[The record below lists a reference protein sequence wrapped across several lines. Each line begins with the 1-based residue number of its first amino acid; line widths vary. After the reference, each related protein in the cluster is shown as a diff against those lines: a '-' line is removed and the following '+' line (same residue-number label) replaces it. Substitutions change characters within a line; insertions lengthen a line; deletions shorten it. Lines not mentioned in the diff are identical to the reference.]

1 MSSNNGGILRSPAKQ
16 KKKSGGNNNRGVS
29 FSARDNVNHHNPASS
44 IAGHNDEYDSDEVED
59 SILASG
65 DGLSSMMERQHNDS
79 DNNNMMDD
87 DNNDPAVHNSLEIE
101 EAKRK
106 RGRVRR
112 NEDFGGNG
120 DGDGKSG
127 GDFDNNDHNDDNDNT
142 LSLITDRG
150 ANPDTYE
157 SNAGGNASCPVE
169 PFNMNAEQES
179 GMGYFDGDTYVFRHN
194 TPVDG
199 EEDAWLD
206 GFKGDNGD
214 DDDEN
219 EEEEKAKSGNVGG
232 LDSTAV
238 WKPSNSYTN
247 TSNNTKQK
255 EKFKFINEN
264 AEPEDIGR
272 RVITLLQSDDETVMK
287 ALSRLGSQLREIQ
300 AKEQKLKKSKL
311 RKRKSKGKQ
320 ETGVDN
326 RSTAAS
332 SASDADEE
340 MKNLSKQMEQTR
352 KVVEELTELAD
363 ALLFGGEADS
373 YELTK
378 ADWVH
383 RFKLDAA
390 IESDLMRK
398 RPVDDDNITADAKP
412 EAKKQRRGYF
422 DVTTT
427 DDDDDANGD
436 SSKMPQQHED
446 QVMWEYK
453 GNEDGSIHGPY
464 TSKQMLEWTSCGYFV
479 GESAVDI
486 RRVGSLLSSDVASNK
501 KKVDETTTPTLK
513 TDVDDL
519 MADLESDEED
529 NNDDEGDSE
538 NATAVNAES
547 SWMRSDRVDF
557 NLHL

>member
-1 MSSNNGGILRSPAKQ
+1 MSSNNGGILRSAAKQ
-16 KKKSGGNNNRGVS
+16 KKKSVS
-29 FSARDNVNHHNPASS
+29 FSARDDDYVNHHHNSASS
-44 IAGHNDEYDSDEVED
+44 NAGHNDEYDSDEVED
-59 SILASG
+59 AILASG
-65 DGLSSMMERQHNDS
+65 DGLSSMMERRHNES

-87 DNNDPAVHNSLEIE
+87 DNNGPAVHNSLEIE

-112 NEDFGGNG
+112 NEDFGGDV
-120 DGDGKSG
+120 DGTSGG
-127 GDFDNNDHNDDNDNT
+127 GDFDNDNHNDDNDNT
-142 LSLITDRG
+142 LSLITDHG

-194 TPVDG
+194 SNKPVDG

-206 GFKGDNGD
+206 GFKGDNDD

-219 EEEEKAKSGNVGG
+219 EEEAKSGNVGG
-232 LDSTAV
+232 LDSTAIY
-238 WKPSNSYTN
+238 KPNSSYTK
-247 TSNNTKQK
+247 TNNDIKQK
-255 EKFKFINEN
+255 EKFKFIDEN
-264 AEPEDIGR
+264 ATPEDIGR
-272 RVITLLQSDDETVMK
+272 RVITLLQSEDETVMK
-287 ALSRLGSQLREIQ
+287 ALSRLGSQLREMQ
-300 AKEQKLKKSKL
+300 AKEQKLKKSKI
-311 RKRKSKGKQ
+311 RTRKSKGKQ
-320 ETGVDN
+320 ETVVDN
-326 RSTAAS
+326 ASTAAS

-340 MKNLSKQMEQTR
+340 MKNLSIQMEQTR

-383 RFKLDAA
+383 RFKLLDATSN
-390 IESDLMRK
+390 SDLMRK
-398 RPVDDDNITADAKP
+398 RPVDDHNITADAKP

-427 DDDDDANGD
+427 NDADANGD
-436 SSKMPQQHED
+436 SSKMSQQHED

-486 RRVGSLLSSDVASNK
+486 RRVGSLSSNVASNK
-501 KKVDETTTPTLK
+501 KKVDETTTPPPK

-529 NNDDEGDSE
+529 NDDDEGGGGSE
-538 NATAVNAES
+538 NATVNAES

-557 NLHL
+557 SLYL